1 MLMFNGYRHTGN
13 AIPMPIPIQGWN
25 SYFPRIIC
33 KLSKEGPT
41 CHMIL
46 FLFYFP
52 LNQFRET
59 LTLSPT
65 HLIRISIDQCWAL
78 KWPLA
83 KKLKYGLFFNFP
95 THIPITPPKTR
106 RRTRRTL
113 LRSVWSER
121 TTAINDEDISIF
133 VTGQAVISLKTNGLI
148 RY

>member
-1 MLMFNGYRHTGN
+1 M
-13 AIPMPIPIQGWN
+13 
-25 SYFPRIIC
+25 C

-133 VTGQAVISLKTNGLI
+133 VTGQAVISLTSNMILRTNYFSFKELANMI
-148 RY
+148 ISISISFAPLSLRAF

>member
-1 MLMFNGYRHTGN
+1 
-13 AIPMPIPIQGWN
+13 
-25 SYFPRIIC
+25 
-33 KLSKEGPT
+33 
-41 CHMIL
+41 MIL

-95 THIPITPPKTR
+95 THIPITPLKTR

-133 VTGQAVISLKTNGLI
+133 VTGQAVISLTSNMILRTNYFSFKELANMI
-148 RY
+148 ISISISFAPLSLRAF

>member
-1 MLMFNGYRHTGN
+1 MR
-13 AIPMPIPIQGWN
+13 
-25 SYFPRIIC
+25 

-41 CHMIL
+41 CHMISM
-46 FLFYFP
+46 FSYFS

-59 LTLSPT
+59 LTLTPI
-65 HLIRISIDQCWAL
+65 HLRRISIDQCWAL

-95 THIPITPPKTR
+95 THIPITPQKTR

-133 VTGQAVISLKTNGLI
+133 VTGQAVISLTSNMILRTNYFSFKELANMI
-148 RY
+148 ISISISFAPLSLRAF